1 MERTEAFDDFIDPAY
16 QKPEIWRLLQGLIT
30 GIAVFGVVA
39 TVLVGG
45 ANAIFG
51 MIPMGSLMAELQQAA
66 NPTAMFLILLSF
78 FALLYAAFA
87 AAAWHHRDPGSLF
100 GDRIALIYDFLR
112 MALLSG
118 VFLVG
123 IGAAM
128 LIFLP
133 NVATRQFDTVP
144 WLIMMA
150 WAIPMLFIQVTAEE
164 VAFRGYLLQQL
175 AARFASPIIWAVI
188 PSILFGLLHFD
199 PTADTSIAV
208 LTVVGA
214 TLFGLLATDLTRI
227 TGNLGAA
234 MGYHFVNNFLGLM
247 VVGIPGRLS
256 GLSMFLSGFSIDDV
270 EALRMMLVLD
280 ISVMIV
286 IWIVA
291 RRLLQR

>member
-16 QKPEIWRLLQGLIT
+16 QKPEVWRLVQGLIT

-51 MIPMGSLMAELQQAA
+51 MIPMGSLMVELQRAA
-66 NPTAMFLILLSF
+66 DPTAMFLILLSF

-112 MALLSG
+112 MALISG

-133 NVATRQFDTVP
+133 NVATRQYDTVP

-247 VVGIPGRLS
+247 IVGIPGRLS
-256 GLSMFLSGFSIDDV
+256 GLSLFLSGFDIEDV

>member
-16 QKPEIWRLLQGLIT
+16 RKPEIWRLLQGLIT

-39 TVLVGG
+39 SALVGG

-51 MIPMGSLMAELQQAA
+51 IIPMGSLMDNLQKATDPA
-66 NPTAMFLILLSF
+66 AMFLILLSF

-87 AAAWHHRDPGSLF
+87 AAAWHHRDPGTLF

-118 VFLVG
+118 VFLTG
-123 IGAAM
+123 IGLAM
-128 LIFLP
+128 LVFLP
-133 NVATRQFDTVP
+133 NAVTRQYDTIP
-144 WLIMMA
+144 WLVMMT
-150 WAIPMLFIQVTAEE
+150 WAVPMLFIQVTAEE

-188 PSILFGLLHFD
+188 PSVLFGMLHYD
-199 PTADTSIAV
+199 PSADVSVAV
-208 LTVVGA
+208 LTVIGA

-247 VVGIPGRLS
+247 IVGIPGRMS
-256 GLSMFLSGFSIDDV
+256 GLSMFLSGFSIENV

-286 IWIVA
+286 IWIIA

>member
-39 TVLVGG
+39 TVLVGA
-45 ANAIFG
+45 ANALFAK
-51 MIPMGSLMAELQQAA
+51 IPMGDLMAELQKAA
-66 NPTAMFLILLSF
+66 DPMAMFLILLSF
-78 FALLYAAFA
+78 AALMYAAFA
-87 AAAWHHRDPGSLF
+87 AAAWHHRDPGTLF
-100 GDRIALIYDFLR
+100 GDRIALIYDFVR

-123 IGAAM
+123 IGVAM

-133 NVATRQFDTVP
+133 NVVSRQYDTVP
-144 WLIMMA
+144 WLLMMI
-150 WAIPMLFIQVTAEE
+150 WAVPMLFIQITAEE

-175 AARFASPIIWAVI
+175 AARFSSPIIWAVI
-188 PSILFGLLHFD
+188 PSVLFGLLHFD
-199 PTADTSIAV
+199 PTADTSIAA

-247 VVGIPGRLS
+247 IVGIPGRLS
-256 GLSMFLSGFSIDDV
+256 GLSLYLSGFDIEDV